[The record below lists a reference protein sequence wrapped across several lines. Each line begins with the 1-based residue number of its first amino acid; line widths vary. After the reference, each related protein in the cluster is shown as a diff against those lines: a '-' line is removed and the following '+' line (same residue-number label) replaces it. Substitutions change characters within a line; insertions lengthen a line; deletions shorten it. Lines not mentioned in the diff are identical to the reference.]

1 MEIHLERGSN
11 RCWFEQTSIWLDV
24 EAPIRTR
31 VDRTSIWKGKKE
43 DILSRRQI
51 QEKIFYRKFK
61 FWPRVI
67 LPNFELENSKF
78 DLSLFTSLQRQTP
91 KGICTRQ
98 MYKIN
103 KNKQNCFPDSI
114 FIYETL
120 NQKDEG
126 TWHKNFDQEKSRK
139 SRKFRETSIEIAR
152 FHCTIVSRD
161 IEKLKIRK
169 FEMTPGWDILNYS
182 NWTRIIMY
190 IIRVT
195 RFESTEIILEPD
207 ILSLVPLHSSKY
219 KTV

>member
-1 MEIHLERGSN
+1 MTTNCPHSTIFVLTVEYFDFKRCPLLKYESKSLLKMEIHLERGSN
-11 RCWFEQTSIWLDV
+11 RCWFEQTSIWLAV

-103 KNKQNCFPDSI
+103 KNFFPDST
-114 FIYETL
+114 F
-120 NQKDEG
+120 
-126 TWHKNFDQEKSRK
+126 NF
-139 SRKFRETSIEIAR
+139 
-152 FHCTIVSRD
+152 
-161 IEKLKIRK
+161 LIR
-169 FEMTPGWDILNYS
+169 
-182 NWTRIIMY
+182 
-190 IIRVT
+190 
-195 RFESTEIILEPD
+195 
-207 ILSLVPLHSSKY
+207 
-219 KTV
+219 

>member
-11 RCWFEQTSIWLDV
+11 RCWFEQTSIWLAV

-126 TWHKNFDQEKSRK
+126 TWHKILIEKITKITKISWN
-139 SRKFRETSIEIAR
+139 INWN
-152 FHCTIVSRD
+152 CTISLHDCFTWYR
-161 IEKLKIRK
+161 KI
-169 FEMTPGWDILNYS
+169 
-182 NWTRIIMY
+182 
-190 IIRVT
+190 
-195 RFESTEIILEPD
+195 
-207 ILSLVPLHSSKY
+207 
-219 KTV
+219 

>member
-1 MEIHLERGSN
+1 MSIFEVWIKESTQNGNKLRKGSN
-11 RCWFEQTSIWLDV
+11 RCWFEQTSIWLAV

-51 QEKIFYRKFK
+51 QEKIFCRKFK

-126 TWHKNFDQEKSRK
+126 TWHKILIKKNHENHDNFVKHQLKLHD
-139 SRKFRETSIEIAR
+139 FIAR
-152 FHCTIVSRD
+152 LFHVI
-161 IEKLKIRK
+161 
-169 FEMTPGWDILNYS
+169 
-182 NWTRIIMY
+182 
-190 IIRVT
+190 
-195 RFESTEIILEPD
+195 
-207 ILSLVPLHSSKY
+207 SKN
-219 KTV
+219 